1 MIRRDNYKT
10 NVSPVSSSCC
20 VCLQTQ
26 IPWNVF
32 RPCSGDLCARRQTV
46 GKFVPLPQ
54 SLHQYHPNRCSQSDV
69 FQITPA
75 LYTIRRE
82 NSNRCGRKGNNEGAW
97 VIWWW
102 GGQNFSWG
110 KRFINSLSLAGGFLW
125 RPPLDCEIRLN
136 YSGRD
141 RWPRRG
147 GVARKWATTRVSPLL
162 PLPTGCTWVKRVRAR
177 WCIWIYTQEIITLSQ
192 SELSG
197 GRGCLR
203 ILGTRYWR

>member
-1 MIRRDNYKT
+1 MCEAADCGESYASPQIIAPVPHRVANLTCSKWPQHCIRRK
-10 NVSPVSSSCC
+10 
-20 VCLQTQ
+20 
-26 IPWNVF
+26 
-32 RPCSGDLCARRQTV
+32 
-46 GKFVPLPQ
+46 
-54 SLHQYHPNRCSQSDV
+54 
-69 FQITPA
+69 
-75 LYTIRRE
+75 